1 MVRPFDAGGVGPSR
15 APRRSLSWSAA

>member
-15 APRRSLSWSAA
+15 APRRSLSRSAA